1 MKEALNEQKT
11 EEDDQERRDR
21 NIIIF
26 RAAEA
31 KDTVS
36 KNRIEYDRKFFQ
48 EMCTEALGIG
58 PIDVE
63 ETTRFGKPNQE
74 KPRPLRIKLKDRSDK
89 LNITAKLRNLGKAD
103 DKFRGISVSDD
114 MSKKERE
121 EVRLLTQQ
129 AKNWRETNKAE
140 PWKFRVRGTP
150 GAHWIQWIKL
160 NPTE

>member
-1 MKEALNEQKT
+1 MKEALNEQKK

-31 KDTVS
+31 KDTMS

-63 ETTRFGKPNQE
+63 ETTRLGKPNQE

-129 AKNWRETNKAE
+129 AQNWRETNKAE